1 MNRTLLS
8 IVAASVMIFMLV
20 DFRTESNVR
29 HEPVPEIVETSFTVN
44 GTVQPRETLEV
55 IFNKLHLDKKDLS
68 AILTSSKGVHNLSM
82 ISVGS
87 LYSFL
92 VDKGDNRVRKM
103 HLGIDD
109 MSFLDITK
117 GPEGFISR
125 KVTFPVTI
133 KTGSLYINITDN
145 LSNAMPSSHREYHNL
160 ALKLSDIYAW
170 DIDFSSDI
178 RSGDSVRIIVEELWV
193 GEVFKG
199 YGDILAAEFVN
210 NGKIHEAYRYETDGY
225 VDYYD
230 RTGKSLKK
238 ALLRS
243 PLKFKYISSRFSKKR
258 FHPKLRI
265 HRPHL
270 GVDYAAETGT
280 PVSSAG
286 SGTVLFSGYKGQNGR
301 MVKIKHRGGYITY
314 YGHLSKIP
322 KKIRKGVKVSQ
333 GDIIGY
339 VGSTGL
345 ATGPHLDYRIKF
357 NGRFVDPLKIKLPRG
372 TSVPKKLMA
381 DFRNVVDTFDSR
393 LVSIVQPVMAFRN
406 KSKISG

>member
-1 MNRTLLS
+1 MIQALLS
-8 IVAASVMIFMLV
+8 IVAASAMIFMMV
-20 DFRTESNVR
+20 DFKTESNVNP
-29 HEPVPEIVETSFTVN
+29 EPLPEIVKTSFTLT
-44 GTVQPRETLEV
+44 GAVQPRETLEV
-55 IFNKLHLDKKDLS
+55 IFNKLKLDKKDLS
-68 AILTSSKGVHNLSM
+68 GILSSSKGVHNLSM
-82 ISVGS
+82 ISIGS
-87 LYSFL
+87 LYSFE
-92 VDKGDNRVRKM
+92 VDKEKKKVQKM

-109 MSFLDITK
+109 ISFLDITRDS
-117 GPEGFISR
+117 EGFVSR
-125 KVTFPVTI
+125 KVTLPVTI

-145 LSNAMPSSHREYHNL
+145 LSNAMPSTHKEYHKL

-178 RSGDSVRIIVEELWV
+178 RSGDSVKIIVEELWV

-199 YGDILAAEFVN
+199 YGEILAAEFMN
-210 NGKIHEAYRYETDGY
+210 NGTVYTAYKFKTDGY

-230 RTGKSLKK
+230 SKGKSLKK

-243 PLKFKYISSRFSKKR
+243 PLKFKYISSRFSKRR
-258 FHPKLRI
+258 FHPKLRVY
-265 HRPHL
+265 RPHL
-270 GVDYAAETGT
+270 GVDYAAPTGT

-286 SGTVLFSGYKGQNGR
+286 SGKVLFAGYKGQNGK
-301 MVKIKHRGGYITY
+301 MVRIKHRGGYITY
-314 YGHLSKIP
+314 YGHLSRIP

-357 NGRFVDPLKIKLPRG
+357 NGRFVNPLKIKLPRG

-381 DFRNVVDTFDSR
+381 SFRKVVDSFESR
-393 LVSIVQPVMAFRN
+393 LASIAQPKMAFRD
-406 KSKISG
+406 KGKISG